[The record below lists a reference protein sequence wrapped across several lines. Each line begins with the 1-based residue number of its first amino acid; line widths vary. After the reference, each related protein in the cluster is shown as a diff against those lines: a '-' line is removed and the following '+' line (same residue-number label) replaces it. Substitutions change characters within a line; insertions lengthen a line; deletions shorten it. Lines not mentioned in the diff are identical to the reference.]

1 MNLNFEY
8 GDSKTAVSNI
18 NNDGKIH
25 RAVMSDDEKYV
36 IIYEYQQQSYP
47 KWGIFALCIKEY
59 LEIIDEIEWIRNSLS
74 NEEIEFLKS
83 LDSPEVDSND

>member
-1 MNLNFEY
+1 MNLSFEY
-8 GDSKTAVSNI
+8 GDSKTAVANI

-47 KWGIFALCIKEY
+47 KWGIFVLSLSEY
-59 LEIIDEIEWIRNSLS
+59 LEIIDEIEWIRNNLT
-74 NEEIEFLKS
+74 EEEKEMLQDLKS
-83 LDSPEVDSND
+83 KEEVK

>member
-1 MNLNFEY
+1 MNLSFEY
-8 GDSKTAVSNI
+8 GDSKTVVANI

-47 KWGIFALCIKEY
+47 RWGIFVLSLSEY
-59 LEIIDEIEWIRNSLS
+59 LEIIDEIEWIKNSLS
-74 NEEIEFLKS
+74 NEEIEFIKS
-83 LDSPEVDSND
+83 MNSREVGNND

>member
-1 MNLNFEY
+1 MNLSFEY
-8 GDSKTAVSNI
+8 GESKTAVANI

-47 KWGIFALCIKEY
+47 KWGIFVLSLSEY
-59 LEIIDEIEWIRNSLS
+59 LEIIDEIEWIRNNLT
-74 NEEIEFLKS
+74 EEEKEMLQDLKS
-83 LDSPEVDSND
+83 KEEVK

>member
-1 MNLNFEY
+1 MELNFEY
-8 GDSKTAVSNI
+8 GDSKTAVANI

-47 KWGIFALCIKEY
+47 KWGIFVLSLSEY
-59 LEIIDEIEWIRNSLS
+59 LEIIDEIEWIRNNLT
-74 NEEIEFLKS
+74 EEEKELLQDLKS
-83 LDSPEVDSND
+83 KEEVK

>member
-8 GDSKTAVSNI
+8 GDSKTAVANI

-47 KWGIFALCIKEY
+47 KWGIFVLSLSEY
-59 LEIIDEIEWIRNSLS
+59 LEIIDEIEWIKNSLS
-74 NEEIEFLKS
+74 NEEIEFIKS
-83 LDSPEVDSND
+83 MNSREVENND

>member
-8 GDSKTAVSNI
+8 GDSKTAVANI

-25 RAVMSDDEKYV
+25 RAVMTDDYKYV
-36 IIYEYQQQSYP
+36 IIYEYQQKSYP
-47 KWGIFALCIKEY
+47 KWGIFALSLKDY

-74 NEEIEFLKS
+74 NEEVEFLKS
-83 LDSPEVDSND
+83 IESPEVGNND

>member
-1 MNLNFEY
+1 MELNFEY
-8 GDSKTAVSNI
+8 GDSKTAVANI

-47 KWGIFALCIKEY
+47 KQGIFVLSLSEY
-59 LEIIDEIEWIRNSLS
+59 LEVVDEIEWIRNSLS
-74 NEEIEFLKS
+74 NEEIEFIKS
-83 LDSPEVDSND
+83 MNSREDGNND

>member
-1 MNLNFEY
+1 MNLSFEY
-8 GDSKTAVSNI
+8 GDSKTAVANI

-47 KWGIFALCIKEY
+47 RWGIFVLSLSEY
-59 LEIIDEIEWIRNSLS
+59 LEIIDEIEWIKNSLS
-74 NEEIEFLKS
+74 NEEIEFIKS
-83 LDSPEVDSND
+83 MNSREVGNND